1 LSFEKIEAPDIYYL
15 MKMPLNKKIRFFW
28 LILLFFIII
37 FLAYQFVSPSGDWSC
52 THSFSS
58 FQASSCLGDPTP
70 KERVIKT
77 QGGPLLIL
85 GEPVYFSV
93 FSPRPF
99 SHITIKITYR
109 PHLSSSTP
117 IFEAGFLADKK
128 LWRYRLQPV
137 YNLWLEQGLSSW
149 TQLRSGNLSL
159 FQRKEKFSSLSEFL
173 SVWRSQG
180 SSFCSQPRCL
190 AVYNLSLEEAP
201 PALDLRSLSPVSEN
215 SFFPYP
221 LRGEHQFYI
230 FLKNK
235 GLSLSG
241 NLLDLNENKD
251 IDDAEIVVFS
261 GRNQVDLLSLPDR
274 RPQKEES
281 GDIGIIQSVKIVNSD
296 LPSGLYRL
304 EFRAGDDL
312 VLSDLSVN
320 SAYLSIINKIWP
332 FTEEAVSLVTDAPYL
347 QVKALSPAAL
357 QTLDFGG
364 RHLELTEIY
373 KQYEIKSKRLGGE
386 NIRLSTG
393 SLILANNGM
402 FAASSSALI
411 NPDYPRLDRFSSLNE
426 QLDFVLADYRPA
438 IIEDEG
444 WLSSTLEFDASDL
457 YRERGKYSLILSIP
471 GLLAEG
477 GGGGLVEIKSIN
489 VEFSGPSLGAKIKDW
504 LNL

>member
-1 LSFEKIEAPDIYYL
+1 MNISLS
-15 MKMPLNKKIRFFW
+15 KKIRIFW

-37 FLAYQFVSPSGDWSC
+37 FLAYQFISPGGDWNC
-52 THSFSS
+52 EYSFSS
-58 FQASSCLGDPTP
+58 LRGSSCLGEAAPS
-70 KERVIKT
+70 ERAIKT

-93 FSPRPF
+93 FSPRRF
-99 SHITIKITYR
+99 SHVTVQITYR

-149 TQLRSGNLSL
+149 TKLSSGDLRL
-159 FQRKEKFSSLSEFL
+159 FQRENKFSSVSEFI
-173 SVWRSQG
+173 SAWQNQG
-180 SSFCSQPRCL
+180 SSFCSRPRCL
-190 AVYNLSLEEAP
+190 AVYNVSLEDAP
-201 PALDLRSLSPVSEN
+201 PALDLRSLSQSSEDTI
-215 SFFPYP
+215 FPYP

-230 FLKNK
+230 FLDKQ

-241 NLLDLNENKD
+241 NLIDLNENKD
-251 IDDAEIVVFS
+251 IDDAEILIFS
-261 GRNQVDLLSLPDR
+261 GKNQVASLSLPDE

-281 GDIGIIQSVKIVNSD
+281 GDQVLAQPIKIVNSD
-296 LPSGLYRL
+296 LPAGLYRL

-312 VLSDLSVN
+312 ILSDLSVN
-320 SAYLSIINKIWP
+320 SSYLSVINKIWP
-332 FTEEAVSLVTDAPYL
+332 FTENEVSLVTDAPYL

-364 RHLELTEIY
+364 RRLELTEIY
-373 KQYEIKSKRLGGE
+373 KQYELKGARWGGE
-386 NIRLSTG
+386 NIRLNTG

-411 NPDYPRLDRFSSLNE
+411 NPDYPRLDRFSSLDG
-426 QLDFVLADYRPA
+426 QLDFVLANYRPA
-438 IIEDEG
+438 TINEDA
-444 WLSSTLEFDASDL
+444 WLSSTLEFEAFDL
-457 YRERGKYSLILSIP
+457 YRERGRYSLILSIP

-477 GGGGLVEIKSIN
+477 GGGGSVEIKSIN
-489 VEFSGPSLGAKIKDW
+489 VEFSGASLIDKIKDW
-504 LNL
+504 LHL